1 MTQEAVGFEHVKDV
15 PIVNPDFELFVGASQ
30 YQADDGRFYT
40 GYAVV
45 TQHEVVIAKP
55 LPPHL
60 SAQEAELKA
69 LTETCKVAEGKTANI
84 YTDSR
89 YAFAIAHHWGSMW
102 RARAFLTSRCK
113 PIKNVDSVRHLMDA
127 LQLPTRLRVI
137 KVKAHTKADT
147 PKARGNARAD
157 TAAKAAAKWP
167 TGKDTVSIQAVSLAD
182 PITPVVLVSTEP
194 SLSW

>member
-15 PIVNPDFELFVGASQ
+15 PIVNPDFELFVDASQ
-30 YQADDGRFYT
+30 YQKDDGWFYT

-55 LPPHL
+55 LPPNL

-69 LTETCKVAEGKTANI
+69 LTEAEVAEGKTANI

-89 YAFAIAHHWGSMW
+89 YVFGIAHDWGPIW
-102 RARAFLTSRCK
+102 RAKAFLTSSSK
-113 PIKNVDSVRHLMDA
+113 PIKNADSVRHLMDA
-127 LQLPTRLRVI
+127 LQLPTGLGVI

-157 TAAKAAAKWP
+157 AAAKAAARWP
-167 TGKDTVSIQAVSLAD
+167 TGKDTVSIQAVSLAS
-182 PITPVVLVSTEP
+182 PLLLMYL
-194 SLSW
+194 SLY